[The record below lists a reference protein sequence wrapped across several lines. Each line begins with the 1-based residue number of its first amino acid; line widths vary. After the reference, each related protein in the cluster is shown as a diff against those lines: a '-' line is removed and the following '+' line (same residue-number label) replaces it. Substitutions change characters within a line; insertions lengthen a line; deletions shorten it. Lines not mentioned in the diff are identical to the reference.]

1 MTSALGGREG
11 YRGGFTSS
19 LRGSRSFPKVFQHCG
34 GRRDLDLGHDLGGTK
49 VSLLAGLYQVV
60 RFPIDA
66 QSWYRSKCTECAYLV
81 ASISPRLPRHEVYRV
96 TGGEYR

>member
-34 GRRDLDLGHDLGGTK
+34 GRDLDLGGTK
-49 VSLLAGLYQVV
+49 VSLLSSAIKRVV
-60 RFPIDA
+60 RFPVDV

>member
-34 GRRDLDLGHDLGGTK
+34 GRDLDLGGTK
-49 VSLLAGLYQVV
+49 VSMLLSSLSGSSVPYRCAIVV
-60 RFPIDA
+60 SF
-66 QSWYRSKCTECAYLV
+66 KM
-81 ASISPRLPRHEVYRV
+81 H
-96 TGGEYR
+96 